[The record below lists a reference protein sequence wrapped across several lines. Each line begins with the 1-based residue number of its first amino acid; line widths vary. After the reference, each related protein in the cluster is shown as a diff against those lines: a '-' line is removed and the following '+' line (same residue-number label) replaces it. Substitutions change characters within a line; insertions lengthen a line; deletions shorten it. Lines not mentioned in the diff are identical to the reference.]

1 MRYSTGFSSVAA
13 ALLLAIA
20 AAFELLGCGPA
31 GLDEPHPVSVAERE
45 SPFPVGPYLLRPTPG
60 TMMVVVKADQ
70 RSPPVTEWW
79 ELESE
84 LGLTPPSPERI
95 QRVSADKHVD
105 QWVSTLEGLPLDRP
119 LAYRVRGAKG
129 DAGPFR
135 FKAGA
140 SRGSRFTFAVFGD
153 TRTGHSVHR
162 SVIERVAQERVD
174 FFVHTGDM
182 VESGGLDPAWDL
194 FFRIEQPLVSF
205 APIVPAIG
213 NHDMGPRDLF
223 GEVFLT
229 TLWTDSFSY
238 YFHDWG
244 DLRIVVLD
252 TGIECRTGC
261 TQSLFA
267 RRALAD
273 GAKKGMLLAISLHY
287 PPYSS
292 GAHGSY
298 LGVREAVG
306 ELARRYGVELVF
318 AGHDHNYERTKP
330 IDGTYYVV
338 AAAAGAPVR
347 PVHPRWF
354 SSVVRTEAH
363 YVLVD
368 VARERM
374 TLRAIN
380 LDGETFDQVVIDPV
394 SPRDGSHEESR
405 R

>member
-1 MRYSTGFSSVAA
+1 MKASSEFSILATT
-13 ALLLAIA
+13 LLIA
-20 AAFELLGCGPA
+20 TAVGVFACVPA
-31 GLDEPHPVSVAERE
+31 GLEEPQPVSIAERE
-45 SPFPVGPYLLRPTPG
+45 SPFLVGPYLLRPTPG
-60 TMMVVVKADQ
+60 TMLVVVKTDE
-70 RSPPVTEWW
+70 RSPPVAEWW
-79 ELESE
+79 ELEDG
-84 LGLTPPSPERI
+84 LGLTPPPPERI
-95 QRVSADKHVD
+95 HRVSAEKHVD
-105 QWVSTLEGLPLDRP
+105 QWVATLQSLPLDRP

-129 DAGPFR
+129 EAGPFR

-140 SRGSRFTFAVFGD
+140 SRGSRFTFAAFGD

-162 SVIERVAQERVD
+162 SVIEQVAQEHVD
-174 FFVHTGDM
+174 FYVHTGDM
-182 VESGGLDPAWDL
+182 VETGGLDPQWDL
-194 FFRIEQPLVSF
+194 FFRIEQPLGSF

-238 YFHDWG
+238 YYHDWG
-244 DLRIVVLD
+244 DLRIVVVD

-273 GAKKGMLLAISLHY
+273 GAKKGMLLAISQHY

-292 GAHGSY
+292 GAHGSS
-298 LGVREAVG
+298 LHVREAIG
-306 ELARRYGVELVF
+306 ELARLYGVELVF

-338 AAAAGAPVR
+338 SAAAGAPVR
-347 PVHPRWF
+347 PVRPQWF

-368 VARERM
+368 VTPERM
-374 TLRAIN
+374 TLRAVN
-380 LDGETFDQVVIDPV
+380 LDGETFDKVVIDPV
-394 SPRDGSHEESR
+394 PPRQGPQLAGQR
-405 R
+405 